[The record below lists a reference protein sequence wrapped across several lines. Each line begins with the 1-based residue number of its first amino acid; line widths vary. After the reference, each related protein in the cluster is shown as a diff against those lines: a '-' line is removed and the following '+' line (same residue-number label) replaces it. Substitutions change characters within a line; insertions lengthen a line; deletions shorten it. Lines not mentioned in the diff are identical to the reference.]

1 MTAENPTNRES
12 AAQHNAFICP
22 TGIHGTAA
30 RVANGLKFLSY
41 AAGTTHEMHDEDT
54 ANGLDLL
61 LQTMGKALSFEN
73 EEVTEPANQ

>member
-1 MTAENPTNRES
+1 MTTKRNAAMAHNP
-12 AAQHNAFICP
+12 FICP

-61 LQTMGKALSFEN
+61 LQAMGKALAFE
-73 EEVTEPANQ
+73 TEGGKQ

>member
-1 MTAENPTNRES
+1 MTTKRNAAMAHNP
-12 AAQHNAFICP
+12 FICP

-61 LQTMGKALSFEN
+61 LQAMGKALSFEN
-73 EEVTEPANQ
+73 EVVMDPADQE

>member
-1 MTAENPTNRES
+1 MTTKRNAAMAHNP
-12 AAQHNAFICP
+12 FICP

-61 LQTMGKALSFEN
+61 LQAMGKALSFEN
-73 EEVTEPANQ
+73 EE